1 MAYPP
6 INRAKFIDIPSLVIM
21 FLAVAIPAHPN
32 SAGAASQYRS
42 VMKHLAR

>member
-21 FLAVAIPAHPN
+21 LFAVAIPAVIMI
-32 SAGAASQYRS
+32 AT
-42 VMKHLAR
+42 